1 MDRDRFRQLLR
12 ELQQELRSAESLD
25 AESRARLA
33 EVLEDVSRIDAQ
45 AGPEAHTSAAER
57 LRGAILDFET
67 AHPRLSLAAGQ
78 VADALG
84 KLGI

>member
-1 MDRDRFRQLLR
+1 MDRERLRQLLK
-12 ELQQELRSAESLD
+12 ELHQELRSADTLD

-33 EVLEDVSRIDAQ
+33 EVLEDVGRIDAK
-45 AGPEAHTSAAER
+45 AGPEAHASAAER
-57 LRGAILDFET
+57 LRAAILDFEA